1 MKSKS
6 SPKTPHWMM
15 QTVCI
20 HFFLVLVMTW
30 MTIWASDATAQ
41 EASTQLGTRLTLQGR
56 VTDASGGALKD
67 AHVFIYT
74 AKPKLGPA
82 YLCPSCYPDCGKE
95 VTTDA
100 DGRFVIH
107 ALASS
112 LRFRILVV
120 REGYLSQ
127 FMADIDPANGPVT
140 VAMETLD
147 LSAVSTERLLQGR
160 VVNDRGEPVVGAS
173 VTVKGW
179 SSNRGSR
186 TFGSSSQVLMTPVA
200 VSNLQ
205 GEFSLVAR
213 QDVLGVE
220 LQIHCRNHAQA
231 EFYEIPFGQSR
242 RDFQLAEGSTITGR
256 LIHKGNSM
264 AGRTILASSKNRGG
278 SNFTRE
284 SIATGPEGRFTFRNL
299 PSELVYHVTAS
310 MESIGE
316 LGITPL
322 TRVADLKNG
331 QSHDVGDLV
340 IQPGLT
346 VSGRVELSDGRPMPT
361 DSMIFLNH
369 EKIWGGL
376 SQTLGPDGTFTFAGM
391 HPGKVGCP
399 IRIPGYRIAK
409 LNRSYYDLNGGRL
422 EGILTD
428 SVTNLV
434 FLMEP
439 GDRDWNGIGYPKGI
453 PWTETPR
460 FRPFSGF
467 EPLAEDRLAARVC
480 IQAVDAETGVT
491 LDTYQV
497 SPGWKFDSDQDP
509 GWQLFQ
515 ARTVHSADVFIDVEK
530 RSGPAFIQVAAEG
543 FLPASIQVEGNIGGT
558 VTVQMQ
564 PGQGVRGVVL
574 RPDGAPASKAQVVM
588 LSAPAKGK
596 SSNYGFVSL
605 SNGRFGR
612 ETSRQ
617 HALLETDPT
626 GKFSFPPGHETHPL
640 FFAHETGFAVEER
653 PETKESLKVHLQPW
667 AHISGSISNFDA
679 KDDWLIQ
686 VSARRPRLSDDPA
699 AKSIGGFGFLSTLV
713 RSFKKNTEIPEQ
725 SPRLPTIGNIVTP
738 TETGEFNVDH
748 IPPGHWWVVLAQ
760 MKLLPG
766 EASRGLSTLKPF
778 SSIEI
783 DAESGAVSRVT
794 LTVTGGT
801 GTSN

>member
-1 MKSKS
+1 MKSNS
-6 SPKTPHWMM
+6 DPQTPHWMM

-20 HFFLVLVMTW
+20 QFGLMIVMVW
-30 MTIWASDATAQ
+30 MTTCASDATAHD
-41 EASTQLGTRLTLQGR
+41 ASAEPDTPHTLQGR

-67 AHVFIYT
+67 ALVFIYT
-74 AKPKLGPA
+74 AKPKVGPA
-82 YLCPSCYPDCGKE
+82 YLCPSCYPDCGKQA
-95 VTTDA
+95 TTDA

-120 REGYLSQ
+120 RHGYPSQ
-127 FMADIDPANGPVT
+127 FLADIDPADGPVT

-147 LSAVSTERLLQGR
+147 LSAVPAERLLQGR
-160 VVNDRGEPVVGAS
+160 VLDAYGTPAVGAS
-173 VTVKGW
+173 VTVQGW
-179 SSNRGSR
+179 SSNGGSR
-186 TFGSSSQVLMTPVA
+186 TWGSSSQVLLTPVA

-205 GEFSLVAR
+205 GEFSLVAKQKVR
-213 QDVLGVE
+213 GVE
-220 LQIHCRNHAQA
+220 LQILCRNHAQA
-231 EFYEIPFGQSR
+231 EFYDIPFGQGR
-242 RDFQLAEGSTITGR
+242 RDFQLAEGGTITGR
-256 LIHKGNSM
+256 LIHQGKPM
-264 AGRTILASSKNRGG
+264 AGRMMLASSENRGAG

-284 SIATGPEGRFTFRNL
+284 SIATDPEGRFTFSNL
-299 PSELVYHVTAS
+299 PMELVYHVTAS
-310 MESIGE
+310 MASIGE
-316 LGITPL
+316 LGVTPL
-322 TRVADLKNG
+322 ARVAALKNG
-331 QSHDVGDLV
+331 QSRDVGDLV

-346 VSGRVELSDGRPMPT
+346 VSGRVELSDGRPIPA

-376 SQTLGPDGTFTFAGM
+376 SQTLGPDGTFTLTGM
-391 HPGKVGCP
+391 HPGEVGCP
-399 IRIPGYRIAK
+399 IRMPGYRIAK
-409 LNRSYYDLNGGRL
+409 LNRSYYGLNGGQL
-422 EGILTD
+422 EGTLTD

-453 PWTETPR
+453 PWKETPK
-460 FRPFSGF
+460 FRSFSGI

-480 IQAVDAETGVT
+480 IQAVDAETGVI

-497 SPGWKFDSDQDP
+497 TPGWKFGSELDP

-515 ARTVHSADVFIDVEK
+515 ARTVHSAGTLIDVEK

-543 FLPASIQVEGNIGGT
+543 FLPASIRVEGNIGGT
-558 VTVQMQ
+558 LTVQMQ

-596 SSNYGFVSL
+596 AANYRFVSL
-605 SNGRFGR
+605 RNGRFGR
-612 ETSRQ
+612 EASRQ
-617 HALLETDPT
+617 HALRDTDPA

-653 PETKESLKVHLQPW
+653 PETDESLKVHLHPW
-667 AHISGSISNFDA
+667 ASISGSISDFDA

-699 AKSIGGFGFLSTLV
+699 PKPTGGFLSTLF
-713 RSFKKNTEIPEQ
+713 RGFKKNTETPGQ
-725 SPRLPTIGNIVTP
+725 PPRLLNIGNIVTP
-738 TETGEFNVDH
+738 TETGEFSFDH

-760 MKLLPG
+760 KKPLPG
-766 EASRGLSTLKPF
+766 EAIQGSFTLK
-778 SSIEI
+778 SVSTIEV
-783 DAESGAVSRVT
+783 D
-794 LTVTGGT
+794 
-801 GTSN
+801 

>member
-1 MKSKS
+1 
-6 SPKTPHWMM
+6 MM

-20 HFFLVLVMTW
+20 HFCLVLVMTW
-30 MTIWASDATAQ
+30 MTTCASDATAQ
-41 EASTQLGTRLTLQGR
+41 EASAEPGTPHTLQGR
-56 VTDASGGALKD
+56 VTDAFGGALRD

-74 AKPKLGPA
+74 AKPKVGPA
-82 YLCPSCYPDCGKE
+82 YLCPSCYPDCGNQAS
-95 VTTDA
+95 TDA

-107 ALASS
+107 DLASS

-120 REGYLSQ
+120 RQGYLSQ

-147 LSAVSTERLLQGR
+147 LSAVPAERLLQGR
-160 VVNDRGEPVVGAS
+160 VLDAYGTPAVGAS
-173 VTVKGW
+173 VTVRGW

-186 TFGSSSQVLMTPVA
+186 TWGSPSQVLLTPVA

-205 GEFSLVAR
+205 GEFSLVAK
-213 QDVLGVE
+213 QEVLGVE
-220 LQIHCRNHAQA
+220 LQIHCRNYAQA
-231 EFYEIPFGQSR
+231 EFYEIPFGTGR
-242 RDFQLAEGSTITGR
+242 RDFQLAEGGTITGR
-256 LIHKGNSM
+256 LIHQGKPM
-264 AGRTILASSKNRGG
+264 AERMILASSEDRGAG

-284 SIATGPEGRFTFRNL
+284 SIATDPEGRFTFSNL
-299 PSELVYHVTAS
+299 PIELVYHVTAS

-322 TRVADLKNG
+322 TRVAELKNG
-331 QSHDVGDLV
+331 QSRDVGDLV

-346 VSGRVELSDGRPMPT
+346 VSGRVELSDGRPIPA

-391 HPGKVGCP
+391 HSGEVGCP

-409 LNRSYYDLNGGRL
+409 LNRSYYDLNGGQL
-422 EGILTD
+422 EGTLTD

-453 PWTETPR
+453 PWTETPK
-460 FRPFSGF
+460 FHPFSGI

-480 IQAVDAETGVT
+480 IQAVDAETGVI

-509 GWQLFQ
+509 VWQLFQ
-515 ARTVHSADVFIDVEK
+515 ARTVHSADALIDVEK

-564 PGQGVRGVVL
+564 PGQGVRGIVL
-574 RPDGAPASKAQVVM
+574 RSDGALASKAQVVM

-605 SNGRFGR
+605 RNGRFGR

-617 HALLETDPT
+617 HSLLETDPT

-653 PETKESLKVHLQPW
+653 PETEESLKVHLQPW
-667 AHISGSISNFDA
+667 ASISGSISSFDA

-699 AKSIGGFGFLSTLV
+699 PNPTGGFLSTLF
-713 RSFKKNTEIPEQ
+713 RSFKKNTETPEQ
-725 SPRLPTIGNIVTP
+725 PPRLPNIGNIVTP
-738 TETGEFNVDH
+738 TETGDFNFDH

-760 MKLLPG
+760 KKPLPG
-766 EASRGLSTLKPF
+766 ESPQGAFTLK
-778 SSIEI
+778 SVSTIEV

-794 LTVTGGT
+794 LTVTDQ
-801 GTSN
+801 